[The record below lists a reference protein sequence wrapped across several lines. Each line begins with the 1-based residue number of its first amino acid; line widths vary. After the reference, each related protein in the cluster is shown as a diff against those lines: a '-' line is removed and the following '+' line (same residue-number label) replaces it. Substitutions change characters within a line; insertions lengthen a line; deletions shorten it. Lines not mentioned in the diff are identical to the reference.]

1 MVSLAFTSQ
10 KCKQQEITVSPKKV
24 LIDYPYLSVISI
36 HVESQGRH
44 YKCKVYFFG
53 AWSIASSCSWLLQK
67 GADSEPTSL
76 SPAIVT
82 NVVSWQIADSLS
94 GSEVK
99 HFHEVSKYHATK
111 ISQSDSICPQPCAEH
126 SSSSGFQPRE
136 DWTRSCPTMDVSD
149 TANTYLDRPLP
160 CASSL
165 PVHVAL
171 PHASQSA

>member
-1 MVSLAFTSQ
+1 MSLPCWIPRSTLQ
-10 KCKQQEITVSPKKV
+10 M
-24 LIDYPYLSVISI
+24 
-36 HVESQGRH
+36 QGLLL
-44 YKCKVYFFG
+44 
-53 AWSIASSCSWLLQK
+53 WSLEHSFQLLLAIAK
-67 GADSEPTSL
+67 GYRFRTDLFEPCN
-76 SPAIVT
+76 IVT